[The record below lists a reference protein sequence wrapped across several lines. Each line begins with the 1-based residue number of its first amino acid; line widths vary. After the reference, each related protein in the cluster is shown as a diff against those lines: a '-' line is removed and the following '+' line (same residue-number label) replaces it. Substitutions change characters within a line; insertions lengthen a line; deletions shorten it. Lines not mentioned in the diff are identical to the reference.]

1 MSATSQAPNDGSA
14 DTRHVTPAWASR
26 SWASSTA
33 FVRRPTGNWSPTVLA
48 FRPRMTSSK
57 RSVSAMDPNTDASPQ
72 KKLCPRG
79 LPFLLGPLNHET
91 PRSRQ
96 LHAPFTQGLL
106 RVVHMVLRRGDRE
119 DLRAGFHSRG
129 RADGRPKRGAH
140 AFRDPVRARPRRN
153 LVLAEHVV
161 RLQSEL
167 QVVRVAR
174 LLRDVAVLGD
184 PRRLERDVTSRPRG
198 TGVAGSSGTRGS
210 RGESVKP
217 ARTVRRIP
225 HASREARGQ
234 CPNGKAPPPH
244 PAAGGHPASRPRA
257 RRGSRAPARRS
268 WRRIVRPYP
277 GTEARP
283 ERGRR
288 DARETVGGLPRPS
301 GRQGT
306 RWESRRRLDRR
317 GSRRG
322 PDRSLGGREPRRR
335 PRVGDGRH
343 AVP

>member
-140 AFRDPVRARPRRN
+140 AFRDSVRARPRRN

-161 RLQSEL
+161 RIQSEL

-174 LLRDVAVLGD
+174 LLRDVAIRGD
-184 PRRLERDVTSRPRG
+184 PRRLERDVSDLALLPRDEVDLDGERRPQVTDVELANPDSRDAAHVLLPGIRLAADFA
-198 TGVAGSSGTRGS
+198 V
-210 RGESVKP
+210 
-217 ARTVRRIP
+217 
-225 HASREARGQ
+225 HASRLAR
-234 CPNGKAPPPH
+234 H
-244 PAAGGHPASRPRA
+244 EGGPL
-257 RRGSRAPARRS
+257 
-268 WRRIVRPYP
+268 
-277 GTEARP
+277 
-283 ERGRR
+283 ERTR
-288 DARETVGGLPRPS
+288 DI
-301 GRQGT
+301 
-306 RWESRRRLDRR
+306 
-317 GSRRG
+317 
-322 PDRSLGGREPRRR
+322 
-335 PRVGDGRH
+335 
-343 AVP
+343 

>member
-1 MSATSQAPNDGSA
+1 MGAWPRWTIRSTGISATSHAPNEGSA
-14 DTRHVTPAWASR
+14 DTRQVTPAWASR

-79 LPFLLGPLNHET
+79 LPFLLGPSNHET

-153 LVLAEHVV
+153 LVLSEHVV
-161 RLQSEL
+161 RIQSEF
-167 QVVRVAR
+167 QVVRVAS
-174 LLRDVAVLGD
+174 LLRDVAVRGD
-184 PRRLERDVTSRPRG
+184 PRRLERDVSDLTLLLRDKVDLDREGRAQITDVELANSDSRHAAHVLLP
-198 TGVAGSSGTRGS
+198 GVRL
-210 RGESVKP
+210 P
-217 ARTVRRIP
+217 ADFAI
-225 HASREARGQ
+225 HASGFAR
-234 CPNGKAPPPH
+234 H
-244 PAAGGHPASRPRA
+244 RL
-257 RRGSRAPARRS
+257 
-268 WRRIVRPYP
+268 
-277 GTEARP
+277 
-283 ERGRR
+283 GRR
-288 DARETVGGLPRPS
+288 
-301 GRQGT
+301 
-306 RWESRRRLDRR
+306 
-317 GSRRG
+317 
-322 PDRSLGGREPRRR
+322 
-335 PRVGDGRH
+335 
-343 AVP
+343 